1 MPKFNVG
8 DVVTPIKTE
17 LPYLTET
24 HSMYHYTEGMVLLM
38 QEGAPLHVD
47 RCGSAAADAGGYC
60 WHVDD
65 LELYHLDL
73 ENK

>member
-1 MPKFNVG
+1 MPKFKVG
-8 DVVTPIKTE
+8 DVVVPIKTE

-24 HSMYHYTEGMVLLM
+24 HIRHHYTEGMVLLM
-38 QEGAPLHVD
+38 QEGTPLPVD
-47 RCGSAAADAGGYC
+47 WCDSRTVYAEGYS

>member
-1 MPKFNVG
+1 MPKFKAG
-8 DVVTPIKTE
+8 DLVVPVKTE

-24 HSMYHYTEGMVLLM
+24 HIRHHYAEGMVLLM
-38 QEGAPLHVD
+38 QEGTPLPVD
-47 RCGSAAADAGGYC
+47 WCDSRTVYAKGYS
-60 WHVDD
+60 WHVAD

>member
-1 MPKFNVG
+1 MPKFKAG
-8 DVVTPIKTE
+8 DLVVPVKTE

-24 HSMYHYTEGMVLLM
+24 HIRHHYTEEMVLLM
-38 QEGAPLHVD
+38 QEGNPLPVD
-47 RCGSAAADAGGYC
+47 WCDSRTVYAKGYS
-60 WHVDD
+60 WHVAD

>member
-1 MPKFNVG
+1 MPKFNIG
-8 DVVTPIKTE
+8 DVVTPVKTE

-24 HSMYHYTEGMVLLM
+24 HIRHHYTEEMVLLM
-38 QEGAPLHVD
+38 QKGCPLHVD
-47 RCGSAAADAGGYC
+47 WCDSETVYAEGYS

-65 LELYHLDL
+65 LELYHLDV